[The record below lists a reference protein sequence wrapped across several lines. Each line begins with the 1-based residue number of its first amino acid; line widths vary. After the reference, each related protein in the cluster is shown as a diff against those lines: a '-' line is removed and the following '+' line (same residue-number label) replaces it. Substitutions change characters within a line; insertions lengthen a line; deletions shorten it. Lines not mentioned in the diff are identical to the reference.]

1 MTIGQ
6 KIKKLRLEKELTQKD
21 VADQLHITFKTVS
34 KWDKDE
40 NEPDISSLREL
51 SRLFGC
57 SMDYLLSEEDVE
69 QKKEGINT
77 NPELVEKEEPVTK
90 TIIIH
95 QKELHMCERCKKI
108 FLRMS

>member
-1 MTIGQ
+1 
-6 KIKKLRLEKELTQKD
+6 
-21 VADQLHITFKTVS
+21 
-34 KWDKDE
+34 
-40 NEPDISSLREL
+40 
-51 SRLFGC
+51 
-57 SMDYLLSEEDVE
+57 MDYLLSEEDVE